1 MNLREIRLCIIGL
14 GYVGLPLA
22 VEFGKKRKTIGFD
35 INKQRIIEL
44 QNGYDI
50 TKEKNINE
58 LSLAKKLKFT
68 NLIRDLEK
76 CNCFIITVP
85 TPINKE
91 KKPDLEPLRKA
102 TVQVGKLLKKEDL
115 VIYESTVY
123 PGCTEEF
130 CVPILENISNLKF
143 NKDFYCGYSPE
154 RINPGDKKHSIS
166 EITKVTSGSNK
177 EVSELVDKLYKQIIP
192 AGTHKAK
199 SIKIAEAAKIIENT
213 QRDLNIA
220 LINEFAILF
229 NKLGIDTQAVLEAAE
244 TKWNFN
250 SYRPG
255 LVGGHCISID
265 PYYLTFKAEEIGYKP
280 EIILS
285 GRKINDNMSNYVCE
299 KLVEEFKK
307 RELNLQNQKILIMG
321 LSFKENCNDLRN
333 TQVINIYKI
342 LKKQQ
347 FKIDIF
353 DPIANSKEAEKLYGI
368 KLINEPKNKYYNA
381 VIIAVAHDIFKKMGI
396 IGIKKYCAD
405 DAIIYDLKYLLSKED
420 SDIRL

>member
-1 MNLREIRLCIIGL
+1 MNIKKIKLCIVGL

-22 VEFGKKRKTIGFD
+22 VEFGKKRNTIGFD
-35 INKQRIIEL
+35 INKKRIIEL
-44 QNGYDI
+44 QNGFDI
-50 TKEKNINE
+50 TKEKTTEE
-58 LSLAKKLKFT
+58 LLLAKNLNFTSCIEDLKT
-68 NLIRDLEK
+68 

-85 TPINKE
+85 TPIDNE
-91 KKPDLEPLRKA
+91 KNPDLEPLRKA
-102 TVQVGKLLKKEDL
+102 SALVGKLLKKEDL

-130 CVPILENISNLKF
+130 CVPILEKNSDLRF

-154 RINPGDKKHSIS
+154 RINPGDKIHSICG
-166 EITKVTSGSNK
+166 IIKITSGSNK
-177 EVSELVDKLYKQIIP
+177 EVSDLIDKLYNQIIP
-192 AGTHKAK
+192 AGTHKVK

-220 LINEFAILF
+220 LINELAILF
-229 NKLGIDTQAVLEAAE
+229 NKMGIDTQSVLEAAE

-255 LVGGHCISID
+255 LVGGHCISVD
-265 PYYLTFKAEEIGYKP
+265 PYYLTFKAKEIGYKP

-299 KLVEEFKK
+299 KLVEELKK
-307 RELNLQNQKILIMG
+307 RKVNFKNLKILIMG

-333 TQVINIYKI
+333 TQVSNIYNI
-342 LKKQQ
+342 LKKQL
-347 FKIDIF
+347 FEVDVY
-353 DPIANSKEAEKLYGI
+353 DPIANKEEAEELYNI
-368 KLINEPKNKYYNA
+368 SLLSDPKEKNYNA
-381 VIIAVAHDIFKKMGI
+381 VIIAVSHNIFKEMGI
-396 IGIKKYCAD
+396 KGIKKYCAEG
-405 DAIIYDLKYLLSKED
+405 AIIYDLKYLLEKED

>member
-1 MNLREIRLCIIGL
+1 MNIKKIKLCIVGL

-22 VEFGKKRKTIGFD
+22 VEFGKKRNTIGFD
-35 INKQRIIEL
+35 INKKRIIEL
-44 QNGYDI
+44 QNGFDI
-50 TKEKNINE
+50 TKEKTTEE
-58 LSLAKKLKFT
+58 LLLAKNLNFTSCIEDLKT
-68 NLIRDLEK
+68 

-85 TPINKE
+85 TPIDNE
-91 KKPDLEPLRKA
+91 KNPDLEPLRKA
-102 TVQVGKLLKKEDL
+102 SALVGKLLKKEDL

-130 CVPILENISNLKF
+130 CVPILEKNSDLRF

-154 RINPGDKKHSIS
+154 RINPGDKIHSICG
-166 EITKVTSGSNK
+166 IIKITSGSNK
-177 EVSELVDKLYKQIIP
+177 EVSDLIDKLYNQIIP
-192 AGTHKAK
+192 AGTHKVK

-220 LINEFAILF
+220 LINELAILF
-229 NKLGIDTQAVLEAAE
+229 NKMGIDTQSVLEAAE

-255 LVGGHCISID
+255 LVGGHCISVD
-265 PYYLTFKAEEIGYKP
+265 PYYLTFKAKEIGYKP

-299 KLVEEFKK
+299 KLVEELKK
-307 RELNLQNQKILIMG
+307 RKVNFKNLKILIMG

-333 TQVINIYKI
+333 TQVSNIYNI
-342 LKKQQ
+342 LKKQL
-347 FKIDIF
+347 FEVDVY
-353 DPIANSKEAEKLYGI
+353 DPIANKEEAEELYNI
-368 KLINEPKNKYYNA
+368 SLLSDPKEKNYNA
-381 VIIAVAHDIFKKMGI
+381 VIIAVSHNIFKEMGI
-396 IGIKKYCAD
+396 KGIKKYCAEG
-405 DAIIYDLKYLLSKED
+405 AIIYDLKYLLAKED

>member
-1 MNLREIRLCIIGL
+1 MNIKNIRLCIVGL

-22 VEFGKKRKTIGFD
+22 VEFGKRRNTIGFD
-35 INKQRIIEL
+35 INKKRIIEL
-44 QNGYDI
+44 KNGFDI
-50 TKEKNINE
+50 TKEKTTEE
-58 LSLAKKLKFT
+58 LLLAKNLKFT
-68 NLIRDLEK
+68 SCIEDLKK

-85 TPINKE
+85 TPIDNE
-91 KKPDLEPLRKA
+91 KNPDLEPLRKA
-102 TVQVGKLLKKEDL
+102 SVQVGKLLKKEDL

-130 CVPILENISNLKF
+130 CVPILEKNSDLRF
-143 NKDFYCGYSPE
+143 NKDFFCGYSPE
-154 RINPGDKKHSIS
+154 RMNPGDKKHSIS
-166 EITKVTSGSNK
+166 EIIKITSGSNK
-177 EVSELVDKLYKQIIP
+177 EVSDLIDKLYNQIIP
-192 AGTHKAK
+192 AGTHKVK

-220 LINEFAILF
+220 LINELAILF
-229 NKLGIDTQAVLEAAE
+229 NKMGIDTQSVLEAAE

-255 LVGGHCISID
+255 LVGGHCISVD
-265 PYYLTFKAEEIGYKP
+265 PYYLTFKAKEIGYKP

-285 GRKINDNMSNYVCE
+285 GRKINDSMSNYVCE
-299 KLVEEFKK
+299 KLLEEFKK
-307 RELNLQNQKILIMG
+307 RELTLQNQKILLMG

-333 TQVINIYKI
+333 TQVINIHNI

-347 FKIDIF
+347 FEIDIY
-353 DPIANSKEAEKLYGI
+353 DPIANNKEAKKIYNI
-368 KLINEPKNKYYNA
+368 KLLNEPKKNYYNA
-381 VIIAVAHDIFKKMGI
+381 VIIAVAHNIFKEMGI
-396 IGIKKYCAD
+396 RGIKKYCAD